1 MKRLY
6 SITCTIPKHYMYSS
20 IGIESDELNPMNL
33 DYFKKDTIF
42 ITIILPCF
50 KNLLN
55 IIYNKFKGLIK
66 YFSKT
71 H

>member
-1 MKRLY
+1 MKLLY
-6 SITCTIPKHYMYSS
+6 SIPCNIPKHYTYSS

-50 KNLLN
+50 KNLFN
-55 IIYNKFKGLIK
+55 IIYNKFKGLIL